1 MLETF
6 KDIILLQQYYTI
18 FKKVLINIF
27 NNQVNTKEITVS
39 QKNKGNYKI
48 VYREWP
54 QVQKMHSKK
63 QKETVISWL
72 LPLRQWSNNTLF
84 LLLASINLPN

>member
-1 MLETF
+1 MESKKWKYPMLETF

-39 QKNKGNYKI
+39 PKNKGNYKI
-48 VYREWP
+48 VYRE
-54 QVQKMHSKK
+54 
-63 QKETVISWL
+63 
-72 LPLRQWSNNTLF
+72 
-84 LLLASINLPN
+84 

>member
-48 VYREWP
+48 VYRE
-54 QVQKMHSKK
+54 
-63 QKETVISWL
+63 
-72 LPLRQWSNNTLF
+72 
-84 LLLASINLPN
+84 

>member
-6 KDIILLQQYYTI
+6 KDIILPLQYYTI
-18 FKKVLINIF
+18 IKKVLINIL
-27 NNQVNTKEITVS
+27 NNLANTKEITVS

-48 VYREWP
+48 VYREGP

-63 QKETVISWL
+63 QNLSYHSCCLLGSGVIPSSCSWL
-72 LPLRQWSNNTLF
+72 LTYQIKLN
-84 LLLASINLPN
+84 

>member
-1 MLETF
+1 MESKKWKYPMLETF

-48 VYREWP
+48 VYRE
-54 QVQKMHSKK
+54 
-63 QKETVISWL
+63 
-72 LPLRQWSNNTLF
+72 
-84 LLLASINLPN
+84 